1 MINDQFE
8 AEQRQVEAT
17 LYGIMEA
24 AQRKDF
30 ARLAGYHLHSPKFTK
45 FDDFEPLDRQD
56 AATAQ
61 RSEEEGLGAVENFRY
76 RLDDLKSTCS
86 GRSPS
91 PRSSSTTGSKPMA
104 KTCRYGHAPPWFSS
118 PTETSGR
125 SPTSTSLPSRRI
137 PDHCRTKVWRNRRSG
152 GRQ

>member
-1 MINDQFE
+1 MTTRTADMITDQFE

-17 LYGIMEA
+17 LYAIMEA

-76 RLDDLKSTCS
+76 RLDDLKIDVFGPVAVATFIFGYGFEADGEAMSVRARSTMVFVTDNDEWKIAHEHL
-86 GRSPS
+86 SPFKAN
-91 PRSSSTTGSKPMA
+91 P
-104 KTCRYGHAPPWFSS
+104 
-118 PTETSGR
+118 
-125 SPTSTSLPSRRI
+125 
-137 PDHCRTKVWRNRRSG
+137 
-152 GRQ
+152 

>member
-76 RLDDLKSTCS
+76 RLDDLKIDVFGPVAVATFIFDYGFEADGEDMSVRARSTMVFVTD
-86 GRSPS
+86 RDEWKIAHEHFSPFKAN
-91 PRSSSTTGSKPMA
+91 P
-104 KTCRYGHAPPWFSS
+104 
-118 PTETSGR
+118 
-125 SPTSTSLPSRRI
+125 
-137 PDHCRTKVWRNRRSG
+137 
-152 GRQ
+152 